1 MTTVFKIFHGRVD
14 LRGTRW
20 QATWPYGRE
29 ELIIQRQAGRWL
41 YGERNLHFQPA
52 RYYKF
57 RGELVGNVMV
67 AYGVASD
74 GNMNIGTVLLR
85 FVGDGSKM
93 EGMTLRINPEDGKL
107 YNSGEK
113 NEWKR
118 IK

>member
-1 MTTVFKIFHGRVD
+1 
-14 LRGTRW
+14 
-20 QATWPYGRE
+20 
-29 ELIIQRQAGRWL
+29 
-41 YGERNLHFQPA
+41 
-52 RYYKF
+52 
-57 RGELVGNVMV
+57 MV